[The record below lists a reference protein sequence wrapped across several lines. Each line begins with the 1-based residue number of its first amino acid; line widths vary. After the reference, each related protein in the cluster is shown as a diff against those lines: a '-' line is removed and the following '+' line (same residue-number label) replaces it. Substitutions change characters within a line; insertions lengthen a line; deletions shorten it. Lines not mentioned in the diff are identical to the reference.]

1 MVGLVLVSHSRALA
15 QSIVDLV
22 QRTVSLELPVA
33 AAGGVGEGHQ
43 EIGTDALDI
52 LEAINSV
59 QSPDGVLV
67 LMDMGSAIL
76 SAETAK
82 EFVTPDRQDSVVL
95 CSAPLVEGGIAAAIQ
110 IQIGSN
116 VDQAAQAARQGLLP
130 KQDQLGDLPSEPG
143 PAPSAS
149 EGEAETVELTVE
161 NEHGLHLRPAANLLK
176 ALSPFSATVEAE
188 NLTAHRGPA
197 QASSLVD
204 LARLQIRKGDRV
216 RFRITGYDRQKAVI
230 AIEILA
236 DNHFGESEIAASPPA
251 AIETKGDQPFAVSS
265 GIAIGSPAFLE
276 ERLPVI
282 PREALVSETEM
293 ETEVARLRQAMAKVG
308 EELRQRTERMRDRID
323 ATSLGMLEAQQLL
336 LQDAAVIH
344 AVEEQIRTRRESAAF
359 AWHSVLTELASEQEM
374 AEDSYFRARAA
385 DFREIDRAVL
395 EQILPAQSVPAKVAA
410 EPSGQPS
417 ILICRELT
425 PSVIDFIQDT
435 PVAGVVQLEGGSTS
449 HGAILARALR
459 LPAIGGA
466 SALESRLRNAELVA
480 FDGDSGEIWLE
491 PDAATEA
498 RLRNQ
503 ADAAK
508 QKYSR
513 ALRESIKPCVT
524 RDGERITVSANAS
537 TRAEVARAVEV
548 GAESIGL
555 FRSEF
560 LLQAFAESPNED
572 QQYEAFRHA
581 LEPANSAPVTIRLLD
596 IGGDKPLPFLS
607 PGQEANPFLGV
618 RGIRLLLLHEKFLM
632 SHLRAILRVS
642 RQTNVRIMIPMVT
655 DLDEVI
661 NVRRLLEAIHF
672 QLENE
677 QLPHRWPIPLG
688 IMVETPAAALLVD
701 QFLPHIDFVS
711 FGTNDLTQ
719 YVLCSERGNPFLQ
732 KFADALN
739 PAVLRLCNQVVE
751 ELRRSQTEL
760 SICGE
765 IAADPDAIPVLL
777 ALGMHHLS
785 IAAASIPGVK
795 DRIRHLDLGQT
806 RSLVMNAWR
815 TWADA
820 MSVREFSKGLF
831 RQDEQPEN
839 P

>member
-15 QSIVDLV
+15 QSIVDLIR
-22 QRTVSLELPVA
+22 QTVSAELPVA
-33 AAGGVGEGHQ
+33 PAGGVGDGHQ

-59 QSPDGVLV
+59 LSPDGVLV

-82 EFVTPDRQDSVVL
+82 EFVAPDQQNRVLL

-116 VDQAAQAARQGLLP
+116 LDQAALAAKQGLLP
-130 KQDQLGDLPSEPG
+130 KRDQLGDLAAEPG
-143 PAPSAS
+143 PISSSAP
-149 EGEAETVELTVE
+149 EGEVETVELTMA

-176 ALSPFSATVEAE
+176 ALSTLSATVQAE
-188 NLTAHRGPA
+188 NITTNRGPA
-197 QASSLVD
+197 QASSLVE

-216 RFRITGYDRQKAVI
+216 RFRIAGNDRQKAVA

-236 DNHFGESEIAASPPA
+236 GNHFGESEISAPPLSP
-251 AIETKGDQPFAVSS
+251 IESKGGKPFAVSS
-265 GIAIGSPAFLE
+265 GIAIGSPIFLE

-282 PREALVSETEM
+282 PHETVVSEI
-293 ETEVARLRQAMAKVG
+293 EVEAEIAKLRQAVTKVR
-308 EELRQRTERMRDRID
+308 EELQRRTERMRDRID
-323 ATSLGMLEAQQLL
+323 ATALGMLEAQQLL
-336 LQDAAVIH
+336 LQDVAVIQ
-344 AVEEQIRTRRESAAF
+344 AVEERIRTDRESAAL
-359 AWHSVLTELASEQEM
+359 AWHSVLTKLASEQQT

-395 EQILPAQSVPAKVAA
+395 VQILPAQSGPVKVTA
-410 EPSGQPS
+410 EPSSEPAV
-417 ILICRELT
+417 LVCRELT
-425 PSVIDFIQDT
+425 PSVVDLSQDT

-459 LPAIGGA
+459 LPAVGGA
-466 SALESRLRNAELVA
+466 SALEAQLRNAKIVA
-480 FDGDSGEIWLE
+480 LDGDSGEIWIE
-491 PDAATEA
+491 PDASTEA

-508 QKYSR
+508 QKYAR
-513 ALRESIKPCVT
+513 ALHESVKQSVT
-524 RDGERITVSANAS
+524 RDGERIKVSANAS

-560 LLQAFAESPNED
+560 LLQTFSETPTED

-581 LEPANSAPVTIRLLD
+581 LEPASSIPVTIRLLD

-607 PGQEANPFLGV
+607 PAHEANPFLGV
-618 RGIRLLLLHEKFLM
+618 RGVRLLLQQDKFLR
-632 SHLRAILRVS
+632 SHLRAILRVGE
-642 RQTNVRIMIPMVT
+642 RRAVRIMIPMVT
-655 DLDEVI
+655 ELEEVI
-661 NVRRLLEAIHF
+661 VVRRILEEMHF
-672 QLENE
+672 ELEKE
-677 QLPHRWPIPLG
+677 RIAHRWPSPLG
-688 IMVETPAAALLVD
+688 IMVETPAAALMVD

-719 YVLCSERGNPFLQ
+719 YVLCSERGNPSLQ

-739 PAVLRLCNQVVE
+739 PAVLRLCKQVVE
-751 ELRRSQTEL
+751 TLGSSGTDL

-777 ALGMHHLS
+777 ALGIHHLS
-785 IAAASIPGVK
+785 VAPASIPGVK
-795 DRIRHLDLGQT
+795 GHTRHLDLAEA
-806 RSLVMNAWR
+806 RNLVLQAWR
-815 TWADA
+815 TWPDA
-820 MSVREFSKGLF
+820 AAVRAFSKQLHS
-831 RQDEQPEN
+831 DDQP
-839 P
+839 